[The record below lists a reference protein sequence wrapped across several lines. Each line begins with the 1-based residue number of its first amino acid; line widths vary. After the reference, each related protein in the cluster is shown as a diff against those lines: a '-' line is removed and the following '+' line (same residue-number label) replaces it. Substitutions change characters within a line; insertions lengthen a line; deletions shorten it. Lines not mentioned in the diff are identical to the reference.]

1 MTDRAQSQAKLQRYR
16 VMEPLGAGGAGQT
29 FRGVDTQTHQD
40 VAIKV
45 LSLKKI
51 GEWKTFDLFER
62 EIAVLRTLEH
72 PGIPRYVDSFE
83 APDSGDYFLV
93 MELIEGRTLQDGL
106 GDKRLTP
113 GQLDGVFTQLLE
125 ILDYLHKLS
134 PPVIHR
140 DIKPANVMI
149 DFDNNVHLV
158 DFGAVRV
165 AARGQGGSTMFG
177 TIGYMAPEQLHGE
190 ATPASDL
197 YSLAA
202 TMAALHAGVSA
213 DRLPHDGLRLDVDE
227 LDLPAHLA
235 PVLGKMLSPEP
246 RDRFQSVAQ
255 VRAQLRRSPLPGARK
270 AKKGR
275 RKARTD
281 ESRALAKKETSVP
294 AEIPDVF
301 RGLAKAPGPLK
312 IPLWFLMAMGTG
324 ILILVEVVVMPIL
337 FRLLKQD
344 RRKVLEDLSEDVRQ
358 VRRSF
363 GWVAE
368 QTNPVRDRD
377 GK

>member
-1 MTDRAQSQAKLQRYR
+1 MNERAQSQSKLQRYR
-16 VMEPLGAGGAGQT
+16 VMEPLGAGGTGQT

-62 EIAVLRTLEH
+62 EIAVLETLEH

-83 APDSGDYFLV
+83 APDTGDYFLV
-93 MELIEGRTLQDGL
+93 MELIDGRSLQDGL

-113 GQLDGVFTQLLE
+113 AQLDGVFTQLLE
-125 ILDYLHKLS
+125 ILDYLHSLS

-213 DRLPHDGLRLDVDE
+213 DKLPHDGLRLAVDE
-227 LDLPAHLA
+227 LDLPSHLA
-235 PVLGKMLSPEP
+235 PVLEKMLSPEP

-255 VRAQLRRSPLPGARK
+255 VRAQLRRSPTAAPGK
-270 AKKGR
+270 AKPPKA
-275 RKARTD
+275 KAR
-281 ESRALAKKETSVP
+281 AKGSTSLEKKASAVP
-294 AEIPDVF
+294 AQVPNVF

-312 IPLWFLMAMGTG
+312 IPVWFLMALGTG
-324 ILILVEVVVMPIL
+324 LLILIEVVVMPL
-337 FRLLKQD
+337 LARFLKQD
-344 RRKVLEDLSEDVRQ
+344 RRKVLEEVGEDVRQ

-377 GK
+377 GE